1 MMHLNPPHPER
12 SLSLELDDGHRRRG
26 DKINLLLLVPFFGKS
41 VMSARVLE
49 MPLLIVGVG
58 TVLRLESDA
67 WSMVNWLLVRQA
79 ANEYALPPPHTIVN
93 GMMYL

>member
-1 MMHLNPPHPER
+1 M
-12 SLSLELDDGHRRRG
+12 
-26 DKINLLLLVPFFGKS
+26 
-41 VMSARVLE
+41 RVLE
-49 MPLLIVGVG
+49 MPLLIVGVE

-67 WSMVNWLLVRQA
+67 WSMVKWLLVRQA